1 MLEPVKP
8 WKVPLKKK
16 EFSYQSMSKIHVKVE
31 NTNEIV
37 SRLGFA
43 YYLLRILSL
52 LMRLVAS
59 IPNVSSNHLEKL
71 PKINN
76 VNDACKCDDLILLNV
91 LDALHSFSPLW

>member
-1 MLEPVKP
+1 
-8 WKVPLKKK
+8 
-16 EFSYQSMSKIHVKVE
+16 MSKIHVKVE

-52 LMRLVAS
+52 LMRLAAS
-59 IPNVSSNHLEKL
+59 ISKCILQPPEKL

-76 VNDACKCDDLILLNV
+76 VNHDACKCDDLILLNV